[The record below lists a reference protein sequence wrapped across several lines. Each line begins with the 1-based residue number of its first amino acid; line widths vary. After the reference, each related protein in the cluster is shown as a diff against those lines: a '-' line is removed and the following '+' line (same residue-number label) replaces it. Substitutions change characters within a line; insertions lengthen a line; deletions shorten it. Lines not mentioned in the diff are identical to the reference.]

1 VRGEVGIN
9 TTFQYDPDTN
19 SWTPTADMAYDRWY
33 PALTKLSDG
42 RVSIV
47 SGQITTDVFADIP
60 EIYDPA
66 DGSINTLTTVATT
79 QLQEEE
85 YPANFH
91 LPNGKILAISPE
103 HGPVQ
108 LLDPN
113 ASTWTNVNSTPVT
126 LGSAVQYRP
135 GRILMSGG
143 GTSFLSPSLGRTA
156 LLDMNGANP
165 AWRQTPASMSFGRYM
180 HNLVMLPT
188 GVVLAVGGSSTAD
201 ARATN
206 GPLPVETWD
215 PNTETWTTLAS
226 LQLPRMY
233 HSTAL
238 LLPDGRVL
246 AAGGGH
252 AFGPPPD
259 LFSAQVYSPP
269 YLFKG
274 PRPTI
279 TSVPDAVPYGS
290 PPFTV
295 GSPDATTITSLALI
309 GLGSATHGTDM
320 NSFYGDLAFNVTAN
334 ELIIDAPENGNE
346 VPPGYYMLFIVDA
359 NGVPSIAKTLKI
371 GSASTPPPP
380 PPPSSTVGNTSIG
393 TLLDSGDSNFL
404 NGSKISTSNGGNIVS
419 MSVYIDGVDSTTNNR
434 NYQLAI
440 YTDSGGRPGTR
451 VAQSATGNLVANSWN
466 TLPITVTLQANTIY
480 WLMYNTNGTTHAVN
494 NMRYNNGSAGQ
505 GAYSTN
511 PVGFGTW
518 PTTFPAVAITGVV
531 YSLYATFG
539 P

>member
-1 VRGEVGIN
+1 
-9 TTFQYDPDTN
+9 
-19 SWTPTADMAYDRWY
+19 
-33 PALTKLSDG
+33 
-42 RVSIV
+42 
-47 SGQITTDVFADIP
+47 
-60 EIYDPA
+60 
-66 DGSINTLTTVATT
+66 
-79 QLQEEE
+79 
-85 YPANFH
+85 
-91 LPNGKILAISPE
+91 
-103 HGPVQ
+103 
-108 LLDPN
+108 
-113 ASTWTNVNSTPVT
+113 
-126 LGSAVQYRP
+126 
-135 GRILMSGG
+135 
-143 GTSFLSPSLGRTA
+143 
-156 LLDMNGANP
+156 
-165 AWRQTPASMSFGRYM
+165 
-180 HNLVMLPT
+180 
-188 GVVLAVGGSSTAD
+188 
-201 ARATN
+201 
-206 GPLPVETWD
+206 
-215 PNTETWTTLAS
+215 
-226 LQLPRMY
+226 
-233 HSTAL
+233 
-238 LLPDGRVL
+238 
-246 AAGGGH
+246 
-252 AFGPPPD
+252 
-259 LFSAQVYSPP
+259 
-269 YLFKG
+269 
-274 PRPTI
+274 
-279 TSVPDAVPYGS
+279 
-290 PPFTV
+290 
-295 GSPDATTITSLALI
+295 
-309 GLGSATHGTDM
+309 
-320 NSFYGDLAFNVTAN
+320 
-334 ELIIDAPENGNE
+334 
-346 VPPGYYMLFIVDA
+346 MLFIVDA